1 MANPNCTIAP
11 TEESAQESNLINKRG
26 PGFTSVEDL
35 MVARAFI
42 AASEN
47 SICGAHQKG
56 KAFKATMHAIYVK
69 LVKEQNEA
77 DKDLLKQSSVATSEE
92 YIKKGV
98 GVLFSDRTSDSIFN
112 RFKVQIAPEGMKYM
126 GVCETMIKFSL
137 LRTLLV
143 NRLLTSPRLKNRSCP
158 LCFMSC
164 AMLSIYCYNT
174 CKWIVPSLSGQMVAR
189 NTTLHLKVAGV
200 TCNKFGTCTVFF

>member
-1 MANPNCTIAP
+1 MANPNCTSAP
-11 TEESAQESNLINKRG
+11 TEESAQESNLISKRG
-26 PGFTSVEDL
+26 PGFTNVEDL

-56 KAFKATMHAIYVK
+56 KAFKAAMHAIYVK

-98 GVLFSDRTSDSIFN
+98 GVMFSDRSSDSIFN
-112 RFKVQIAPEGMKYM
+112 RFKVQIAPEVMK
-126 GVCETMIKFSL
+126 
-137 LRTLLV
+137 
-143 NRLLTSPRLKNRSCP
+143 
-158 LCFMSC
+158 
-164 AMLSIYCYNT
+164 
-174 CKWIVPSLSGQMVAR
+174 
-189 NTTLHLKVAGV
+189 
-200 TCNKFGTCTVFF
+200 